1 MSKLLEQIN
10 ESRITKRL
18 GDLVLINQSSIT
30 NGFSYKEIEY
40 IDTSAVTKN
49 HFENPQILNINEAPS
64 RAKRLLKDGDTILS
78 TVRPNLCHYGFIKDP
93 KPNTVASTGFVVLT
107 PKNINPFYLYSYL
120 TQDSI
125 TDTLSSIAEAT
136 TTTFPAFRPEVLSEM
151 EIEIP
156 DLPIQNKIA
165 EILSA
170 YDVKIE
176 NNNKITKNLEAT
188 AQTIFNEWFINL
200 RFPGYEKVKMVDS
213 EVGEIP
219 AGWSVGKI
227 KDFIR
232 VESGF
237 PFSSSVFNDQGK
249 YKLVTIRNVQ
259 DGSFVTDCDNLI
271 DELPSKLP
279 EHCLL
284 RSGDILL
291 SLTGN
296 VGRICLVNG
305 ENYVLNQR
313 VSVLVPVDERDRA
326 YTYFLFRRNDFQNL
340 LISISKGT
348 AQLNLSPVE
357 TKELEAIIPNDITLE
372 KYSEIAT
379 PIYKKIVEIN
389 SENVKLKETRDQ
401 LLAKLI

>member
-64 RAKRLLKDGDTILS
+64 RAKRILKDGDTIIS
-78 TVRPNLCHYGFIKDP
+78 TVRPSQHHYGFMRNP
-93 KPNTVASTGFVVLT
+93 KPNTIASTGFAVLT
-107 PKNINPFYLYSYL
+107 PKGIDPFYLYSYL

-125 TDTLSSIAEAT
+125 TNTLNAIAEAT
-136 TTTFPAFRPEVLSEM
+136 TTTFPAFRPEILSEM

-156 DLPIQNKIA
+156 ELPTQKKIA
-165 EILSA
+165 DILSA
-170 YDVKIE
+170 YDEKIE

>member
-49 HFENPQILNINEAPS
+49 HFENPKLLNINEAPS